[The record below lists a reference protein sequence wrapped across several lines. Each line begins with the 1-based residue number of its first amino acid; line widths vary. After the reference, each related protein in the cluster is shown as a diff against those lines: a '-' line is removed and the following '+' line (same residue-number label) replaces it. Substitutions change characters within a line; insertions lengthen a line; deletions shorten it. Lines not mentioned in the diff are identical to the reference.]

1 MYPQNILS
9 QFSATAGVGQ
19 LTHPQP
25 DLNLMSQ
32 FSMKDGPGSMTP
44 SANIGAFGG
53 GNANMFSSNLGAL
66 QQGIQPNLLQE
77 LLKMQ
82 GNLGGVSS
90 LGTQQQ
96 QQNNQPVFG
105 QGFMNAASLLANIQ

>member
-53 GNANMFSSNLGAL
+53 NANMFGANLGAL
-66 QQGIQPNLLQE
+66 NQGLQPNLLQE
-77 LLKMQ
+77 LLKIQ
-82 GNLGGVSS
+82 GNNLGGV
-90 LGTQQQ
+90 T
-96 QQNNQPVFG
+96 
-105 QGFMNAASLLANIQ
+105 

>member
-1 MYPQNILS
+1 M
-9 QFSATAGVGQ
+9 
-19 LTHPQP
+19 
-25 DLNLMSQ
+25 MSQ

-53 GNANMFSSNLGAL
+53 GNANMFTPNLSAM

-82 GNLGGVSS
+82 GNLGVSS
-90 LGTQQQ
+90 VGTQQ